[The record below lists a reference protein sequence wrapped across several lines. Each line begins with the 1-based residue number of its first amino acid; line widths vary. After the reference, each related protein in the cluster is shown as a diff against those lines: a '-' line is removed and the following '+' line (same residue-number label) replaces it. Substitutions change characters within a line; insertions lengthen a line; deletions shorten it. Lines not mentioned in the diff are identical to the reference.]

1 MHKIIFIITINNN
14 IRRNFPSYLSTI
26 FYSKFQFIKLTILR
40 LKCYIESFYIK
51 AKIKLEYLKILSW
64 ANSLIAN
71 NNIRS
76 IILEIKKGRC
86 KIVKIIIFCSLS
98 QEHISILT
106 ILHLLLLIS
115 NMTLLILLFAIKI
128 GIVLQFLVKNLKWF
142 LLLIQ

>member
-26 FYSKFQFIKLTILR
+26 FYSKFQFIKLAILR

-86 KIVKIIIFCSLS
+86 KIVKIIFCSLS

-128 GIVLQFLVKNLKWF
+128 GILLQFLVKNLKWF